1 MIPLIAY
8 QKVTFMNLIETQ
20 RLSIRK
26 LVAEDAPF
34 ILELVNEPAFIKN
47 IADRGVRNLDDARKY
62 IADGPIT
69 MYERYGFGLFAV
81 ELKESG
87 VPIGMCGLIKRDS
100 LEDVD
105 LGYAFFERHWGQGYA
120 SEAAAAVIDYGR
132 KTFGL
137 KRIVAITAQHNEGS
151 INVLKKMG
159 FQFEKLITMP
169 GETEEINFFAL

>member
-1 MIPLIAY
+1 
-8 QKVTFMNLIETQ
+8 MNLIETQ